1 MKIIQKKIQR
11 GFRAHRDWEQAL
23 ANIHFVMVGTT
34 HPGNIGA
41 VARILKN
48 TAIKNLVLVSA
59 VDSGPHTDALPRASG
74 AYDLVESASRKDSLT
89 EALENMIM
97 TVGTSGRLGG
107 KRVASAPD
115 QVIPELMQQAQI
127 GPVAVV
133 FGRESRGLTN
143 EELKICTH
151 QMIIP
156 TDFAFASMNVAHAAA
171 ITGYE
176 IFKLAAKPIGFQAKK
191 KCAASIKAKEEMFEH
206 IQSVL
211 LEAGFLEAGNPLRMM
226 RDIRRILNSADMD
239 DRDVTIIR
247 GIFRKMG
254 NAVRTARERKANES

>member
-1 MKIIQKKIQR
+1 
-11 GFRAHRDWEQAL
+11 
-23 ANIHFVMVGTT
+23 MVGTT

-48 TAIKNLVLVSA
+48 TAVKNLVLVST
-59 VDSGPHTDALPRASG
+59 VDAGPETEAFPRASG
-74 AYDLVESASRKDSLT
+74 AYEIVEKATKKESLP

-107 KRVASAPD
+107 KRVAFAPD
-115 QVIPELMQQAQI
+115 QVVPELMGQALT

-156 TDFAFASMNVAHAAA
+156 TDSEFASMNVAHAAA
-171 ITGYE
+171 ITAYE
-176 IFKLAAKPIGFQAKK
+176 IFKFAAGPVGFQAKK
-191 KCAASIKAKEEMFEH
+191 KYSASVKAKEAMFEH

-211 LEAGFLEAGNPLRMM
+211 IETRFIDDGNPLRMM

-239 DRDVTIIR
+239 ERDVTIIR

-254 NAVRTARERKANES
+254 NAIKIARERKANETDGSEIIFNNDIKSLESEGN